1 MIQEAD
7 ADGNGVVD
15 FPELLALLARKMK
28 DSDTESKVL
37 EAFTCFDRG
46 GAGLSVEDLKRIM
59 TNLGDKLSNEEVKQ
73 MLREAETEGV
83 IDNEEF
89 IRMMMAKWKTR
100 SREINYSCS

>member
-73 MLREAETEGV
+73 MLREAELDGGV

-89 IRMMMAKWKTR
+89 IRMMMAK
-100 SREINYSCS
+100 

>member
-15 FPELLALLARKMK
+15 FPELLALLARQMK

-73 MLREAETEGV
+73 MLREAELDGGV

-89 IRMMMAKWKTR
+89 IRMMMAK
-100 SREINYSCS
+100 